1 MQLFSKEK
9 HIIHILLS
17 EQVPFDIGQ
26 KPKVKKTKKQKRMWN
41 QNVFK
46 YDRLVKEIIICFA
59 QNEDGSQSRWLNAH
73 CDDNYNTQ
81 NFASWTS
88 SHTKH
93 FTADF
98 FFLFVCLL
106 FVLQDVSALKL
117 LFRVIYSRLSILD
130 FVLHIIE
137 NCAKALIKQYN
148 GAQKQMKVHC
158 VLVWCIGNCLL

>member
-98 FFLFVCLL
+98 FFLVCL
-106 FVLQDVSALKL
+106 FVVC
-117 LFRVIYSRLSILD
+117 FTGCLSS
-130 FVLHIIE
+130 
-137 NCAKALIKQYN
+137 
-148 GAQKQMKVHC
+148 
-158 VLVWCIGNCLL
+158 